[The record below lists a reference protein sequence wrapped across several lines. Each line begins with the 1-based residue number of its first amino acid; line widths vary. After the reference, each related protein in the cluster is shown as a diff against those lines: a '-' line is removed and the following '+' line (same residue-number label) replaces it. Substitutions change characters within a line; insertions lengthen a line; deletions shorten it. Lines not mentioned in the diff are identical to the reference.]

1 MPIYS
6 FKVGGYSRQIYLSG
20 TQRFTERDGYTG
32 IPEEY
37 HAPCKAYAAK
47 NFTLYET
54 DATLANTWI
63 NQQEYDDTVAL
74 RTDASPLRAQQDS

>member
-1 MPIYS
+1 MAVLA
-6 FKVGGYSRQIYLSG
+6 FRTGVFSRQIYISG
-20 TQRFTERDGYTG
+20 SQRFTERDGFSG

-37 HAPCKAYAAK
+37 HGPCKAYAAK

-54 DATLANTWI
+54 DAALANSWI

-74 RTDASPLRAQQDS
+74 RTEASPLRAPAE